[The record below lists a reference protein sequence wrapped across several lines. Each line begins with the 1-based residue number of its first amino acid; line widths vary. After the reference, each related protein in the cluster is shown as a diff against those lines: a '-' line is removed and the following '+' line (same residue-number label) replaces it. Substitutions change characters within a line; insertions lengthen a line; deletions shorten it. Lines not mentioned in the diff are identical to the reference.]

1 MKALISGLVYL
12 FYLIQFRYFLQ
23 PVVLH
28 LACVL
33 LHLSMKEALVAA
45 TINAAASLGK
55 SDSHGSIEVGK
66 FGDMVIIDAPR

>member
-1 MKALISGLVYL
+1 M
-12 FYLIQFRYFLQ
+12 
-23 PVVLH
+23 VLH

-33 LHLSMKEALVAA
+33 LHLSMEEALVGA

-66 FGDMVIIDAPR
+66 FGDMVIIDAHR